1 MKKVFI
7 TIVFLMFCNIL
18 VLAETENVKSANDI
32 TESQVDENLS
42 HKAKVEKV
50 SAEAEKA
57 NAEAEKA
64 IAYAEYIKNNAKP
77 MIQEME
83 YFIENVKFPLVMLYQ
98 VKRNPLTTHDD
109 RLRAYDMIEILE
121 NEREDMALRLMATKN
136 GTACI
141 IPADTLGLT
150 MNAKQM
156 QEYIAKAEKEL
167 KRLLKVVDS
176 PYISF
181 EERTKLHDECRRWR
195 RYREII
201 QMRLDSINNSH

>member
-1 MKKVFI
+1 
-7 TIVFLMFCNIL
+7 
-18 VLAETENVKSANDI
+18 
-32 TESQVDENLS
+32 
-42 HKAKVEKV
+42 
-50 SAEAEKA
+50 
-57 NAEAEKA
+57 
-64 IAYAEYIKNNAKP
+64 
-77 MIQEME
+77 
-83 YFIENVKFPLVMLYQ
+83 MLYQ

-167 KRLLKVVDS
+167 NRLLKVVDS
-176 PYISF
+176 PNISF
-181 EERTKLHDECRRWR
+181 EEHTKLHDECRRWR
-195 RYREII
+195 RYRKII